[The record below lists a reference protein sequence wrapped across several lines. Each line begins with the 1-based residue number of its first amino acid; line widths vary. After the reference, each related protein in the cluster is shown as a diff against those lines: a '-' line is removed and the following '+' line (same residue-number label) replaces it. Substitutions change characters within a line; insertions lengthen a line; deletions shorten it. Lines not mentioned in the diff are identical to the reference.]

1 MVAISTA
8 SFLNSCFDAPVHQ
21 LFVNAHAENATN
33 LLQNIG
39 KMPPS
44 AAAIPEPFSGNAA
57 RQLML
62 ANQPLRLLVLARAYQ
77 S

>member
-1 MVAISTA
+1 
-8 SFLNSCFDAPVHQ
+8 LNSCFDAPVHQ

-33 LLQNIG
+33 LRQNIG

-44 AAAIPEPFSGNAA
+44 AAAILSLFSGNAA

-62 ANQPLRLLVLARAYQ
+62 ADNALIFQVD
-77 S
+77 